1 MPGTLGKSATQRA
14 HFPQEGVRKGV
25 GGQQGQGR
33 AEKEGERKERG
44 GGGAERSSV
53 ISDGLGGDT
62 RETPS
67 SSASPAGGA
76 GEATA

>member
-44 GGGAERSSV
+44 GGGERR
-53 ISDGLGGDT
+53 G
-62 RETPS
+62 R
-67 SSASPAGGA
+67 
-76 GEATA
+76 